1 MLPELRIDV
10 FGETVVRRRLL
21 RLADRMTDQSEGFRE
36 VVRIL
41 RGAVEENFRTRGASS
56 GVRWPDLD
64 EQYAARTH
72 RSPSER
78 ILRLTER
85 LYGSLVGAAPGA
97 SSARGL
103 GGRFIAG
110 AGDHIEEIRP
120 DSLRWGSRVPYG
132 VFHQST
138 APRTKIPYR
147 PPVRLQERQ
156 KREIT
161 KALQRAMMQ

>member
-1 MLPELRIDV
+1 
-10 FGETVVRRRLL
+10 
-21 RLADRMTDQSEGFRE
+21 
-36 VVRIL
+36 
-41 RGAVEENFRTRGASS
+41 
-56 GVRWPDLD
+56 
-64 EQYAARTH
+64 
-72 RSPSER
+72 
-78 ILRLTER
+78 LRLTER

>member
-85 LYGSLVGAAPGA
+85 LYGRSRRRY
-97 SSARGL
+97 S
-103 GGRFIAG
+103 GR
-110 AGDHIEEIRP
+110 
-120 DSLRWGSRVPYG
+120 
-132 VFHQST
+132 
-138 APRTKIPYR
+138 
-147 PPVRLQERQ
+147 
-156 KREIT
+156 
-161 KALQRAMMQ
+161 